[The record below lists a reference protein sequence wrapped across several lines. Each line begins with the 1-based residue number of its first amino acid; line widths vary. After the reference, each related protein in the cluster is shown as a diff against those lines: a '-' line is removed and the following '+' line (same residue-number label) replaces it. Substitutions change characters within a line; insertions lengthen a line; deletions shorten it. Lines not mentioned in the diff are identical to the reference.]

1 MQNSD
6 KKERFFISEKVS
18 KFLKN
23 SYYEGLLQDLFCEK
37 DGFFSIF
44 LHFFYQKNQISKF
57 YPNFLEDFAGLL
69 NLEEKACAKV
79 SELIIELGGD
89 AKFYSANR
97 KFFSTSGLDYVK
109 NLASILE
116 MDIELVEKSVIDIRS
131 AYAKIE
137 NANIR
142 ASLNEILIWKNEE
155 LKILKDCFLM
165 LEDKD
170 ATTN

>member
-1 MQNSD
+1 M
-6 KKERFFISEKVS
+6 
-18 KFLKN
+18 
-23 SYYEGLLQDLFCEK
+23 
-37 DGFFSIF
+37 
-44 LHFFYQKNQISKF
+44 
-57 YPNFLEDFAGLL
+57 

-137 NANIR
+137 NASIR

-165 LEDKD
+165 LENKD
-170 ATTN
+170 ES